1 MLCAIFEKLNFKTIL
16 ECRKVCQK
24 WQSLLDSY
32 FIKTNIIL
40 DNASYPYVKKSNLEA
55 RTLTVKDFWTDC
67 SAEAKS
73 VSRCSL
79 ARKAKH
85 VIFGSSPTIFQSF
98 SIRSE
103 RRRLTQENMVLI
115 LMLNPSIESII
126 FEENSLKYIQSL
138 NTRGI
143 PFQHVTCLS
152 VISPLNS
159 VQLRVQ

>member
-16 ECRKVCQK
+16 ECRQVCHK
-24 WQSLLDSY
+24 WQTLLDSY

-40 DNASYPYVKKSNLEA
+40 NNANYSYVKKSNLEA
-55 RTLTVKDFWTDC
+55 RTLTVRDFWTDC
-67 SAEAKS
+67 STESKS

-85 VIFGSSPTIFQSF
+85 VIFGSANANYQS
-98 SIRSE
+98 SVRSE

-115 LMLNPSIESII
+115 LMLNPEIESII

-152 VISPLNS
+152 VNLVVLQYLPL
-159 VQLRVQ
+159 VPK